1 MREKSRGNGNIC
13 DECHKIHAVD
23 IYSCRRSS
31 GSNLYVLS
39 GRWIAKKNRER
50 EAAVRE
56 NHLFASEN
64 Q

>member
-31 GSNLYVLS
+31 GSNLYVFF
-39 GRWIAKKNRER
+39 REVDSNEKRGR
-50 EAAVRE
+50 EAVSE